1 MGRHPLHYLEIGL
14 IVLLL
19 VVLGIVT
26 FSRLSTEEKAVIE
39 LEASLEQ
46 LYHMEADYFA
56 RHKRY
61 FDPQADDY
69 RDYLPWLEDCACQV
83 RFGDHGVV
91 GDCQGGYRRGWRGRR
106 VADRR
111 EWRAGGEAGGGL
123 RDSIGA
129 VVAPTGRSASVNS
142 RFDSTAM
149 RISPDLTE
157 LLSYLPHLVQ
167 RFGHFGIGRRAGKL
181 QVYDIW
187 PGSAQF

>member
-1 MGRHPLHYLEIGL
+1 MGRLPLRYLEIGL

-69 RDYLPWLEDCACQV
+69 RDYLPWLEDCACEV
-83 RFGDHGVV
+83 RFGTTAWSVIARADIDGDGEV
-91 GDCQGGYRRGWRGRR
+91 GAWRI
-106 VADRR
+106 D
-111 EWRAGGEAGGGL
+111 ESGGL
-123 RDSIGA
+123 VER
-129 VVAPTGRSASVNS
+129 
-142 RFDSTAM
+142 
-149 RISPDLTE
+149 
-157 LLSYLPHLVQ
+157 LVE
-167 RFGHFGIGRRAGKL
+167 
-181 QVYDIW
+181 D
-187 PGSAQF
+187 